1 MGVSLGYGGI
11 SSKVPHI
18 HSCEV
23 MKAYF
28 SQAQNGYSTQT
39 KPYQLMYWCLCV

>member
-1 MGVSLGYGGI
+1 MWVSLGYRVI
-11 SSKVPHI
+11 PSKVPHI

-28 SQAQNGYSTQT
+28 SQAQDGYPTQT
-39 KPYQLMYWCLCV
+39 KPYLLMDCCLYV